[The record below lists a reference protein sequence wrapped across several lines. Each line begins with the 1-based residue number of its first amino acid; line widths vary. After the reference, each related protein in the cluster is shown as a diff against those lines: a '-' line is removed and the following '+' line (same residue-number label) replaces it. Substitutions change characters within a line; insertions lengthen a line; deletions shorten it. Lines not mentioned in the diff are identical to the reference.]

1 MNLIL
6 TVALEIPL
14 ETHALSQELLD
25 EHVALEL
32 RERLGAMDI
41 LVRADGYQIH
51 AVALLH
57 CRLLG
62 IRRAA
67 VPESE

>member
-6 TVALEIPL
+6 TVAVEIPL
-14 ETHALSQELLD
+14 ETRALASELLD

-32 RERLGAMDI
+32 RDRLITLALSVQENGAEI
-41 LVRADGYQIH
+41 F
-51 AVALLH
+51 AVPVAH

-62 IRRAA
+62 IRKAE
-67 VPESE
+67 VGG

>member
-14 ETHALSQELLD
+14 ETRALASELLD

-32 RERLGAMDI
+32 RQRLMTLAI
-41 LVRADGYQIH
+41 SVLEDGDEIH
-51 AVALLH
+51 AIPIMH

-62 IRRAA
+62 IRKAA
-67 VPESE
+67 VPEPE